1 MKKKSG
7 RDISIG
13 ANAYS
18 MERRTYENKKDEYLG
33 NEG

>member
-1 MKKKSG
+1 MKRKSG

-18 MERRTYENKKDEYLG
+18 MERRTYEIKKDEYLVMDG
-33 NEG
+33 